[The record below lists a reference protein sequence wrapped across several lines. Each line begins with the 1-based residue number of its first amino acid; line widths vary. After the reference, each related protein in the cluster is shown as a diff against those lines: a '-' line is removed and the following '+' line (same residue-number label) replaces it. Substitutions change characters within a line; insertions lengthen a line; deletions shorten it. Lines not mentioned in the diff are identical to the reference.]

1 MSDKTRHTESA
12 LQVWA
17 STVMSGAEAADPDQV
32 GEVDRHRATRVM
44 TRPTSSPC
52 S

>member
-1 MSDKTRHTESA
+1 MSDNTRHTESA
-12 LQVWA
+12 LRAWA
-17 STVMSGAEAADPDQV
+17 STVMSGAEAADPHKV
-32 GEVDRHRATRVM
+32 GEVDRAPAARAT